1 MSFPGGS
8 DIKES
13 TCNAGDLGLI
23 LDKRMATHSSILSW
37 RIPWT
42 EEPGGLQS
50 MGSQQLDTAEWLT
63 LSLFCC
69 CCIIEMYYL
78 RIIWYKTKQSK
89 NINKIKCTTIYQPQK
104 NSYGG
109 KKSFLLLYM
118 LYRFYECTFSVVTHH
133 FCSCLLSMLTGLES
147 FPIYFHVLSNLA
159 LGRHSINVI
168 RFSKEGKK
176 KEKVFGGESG
186 EGKGKEMRD
195 SNAK

>member
-13 TCNAGDLGLI
+13 TCNAGVLGLI

-63 LSLFCC
+63 LSLCC
-69 CCIIEMYYL
+69 CCIIEIYYL

-89 NINKIKCTTIYQPQK
+89 NINKIKCTTIYQPRK

-109 KKSFLLLYM
+109 NKSFLLLHM
-118 LYRFYECTFSVVTHH
+118 LYRFDECTFSVVTHH

-147 FPIYFHVLSNLA
+147 FPIFMS
-159 LGRHSINVI
+159 
-168 RFSKEGKK
+168 
-176 KEKVFGGESG
+176 
-186 EGKGKEMRD
+186 
-195 SNAK
+195 

>member
-89 NINKIKCTTIYQPQK
+89 NINKIKCTTIYQPWK

-109 KKSFLLLYM
+109 KKIFFVVVYVVQILWVHFFSCYTPFLFTPAFHADWIGIIPYL
-118 LYRFYECTFSVVTHH
+118 F
-133 FCSCLLSMLTGLES
+133 SCLKQLSIGQA
-147 FPIYFHVLSNLA
+147 FNKCY
-159 LGRHSINVI
+159 
-168 RFSKEGKK
+168 
-176 KEKVFGGESG
+176 KV
-186 EGKGKEMRD
+186 
-195 SNAK
+195 